1 MRIRPAGL
9 DDMDFIE
16 SAYDHARAFMRRNGN
31 ADQWPAHYP
40 SRIDAREDIAR
51 RRCFLVEDDEGP
63 LAVFAFG
70 PGPESD
76 YASIDGAWRAE
87 APYHVIHRLA
97 SVRGTGVARAAFAF
111 CAERSPHLRC
121 DTHADNVPMRR
132 ALESFGFQ
140 RRGTV
145 MVRGRFPREAYDW
158 AAP

>member
-1 MRIRPAGL
+1 
-9 DDMDFIE
+9 MDFIE
-16 SAYDHARAFMRRNGN
+16 SAYAHARAFMRRNGN

-40 SRIDAREDIAR
+40 SRIDAQDDIAR
-51 RRCFLVEDDEGP
+51 GRCFLVEDDEGP

-87 APYHVIHRLA
+87 TPYHVIHRLA

-121 DTHADNVPMRR
+121 DTHEDNAPMRR
-132 ALESFGFQ
+132 ALESFGF
-140 RRGTV
+140 RECGTITV
-145 MVRGRFPREAYDW
+145 ANGTERIAYDW
-158 AAP
+158 IKESRHDSTSRS

>member
-40 SRIDAREDIAR
+40 SRIDAQDDIAR
-51 RRCFLVEDDEGP
+51 GRCFLVEDDEGP

-87 APYHVIHRLA
+87 TPYHVTCRC
-97 SVRGTGVARAAFAF
+97 GAR
-111 CAERSPHLRC
+111 
-121 DTHADNVPMRR
+121 
-132 ALESFGFQ
+132 
-140 RRGTV
+140 
-145 MVRGRFPREAYDW
+145 
-158 AAP
+158 